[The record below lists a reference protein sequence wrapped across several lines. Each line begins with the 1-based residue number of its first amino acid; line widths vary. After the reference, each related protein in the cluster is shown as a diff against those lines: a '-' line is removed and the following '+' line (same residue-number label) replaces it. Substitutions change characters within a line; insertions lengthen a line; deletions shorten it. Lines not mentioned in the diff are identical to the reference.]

1 MSTKRKLLVITL
13 ISIFIMPA
21 SVQFFQV
28 SAEEIHPK
36 EVHLSWQ
43 NDTSTTMTIS
53 WKTSESTSSI
63 VQYGLDSTYGL
74 EETGSSGLYHVIE
87 LTGLAPNTAY
97 HFRVGNGETW
107 SSDRDFKTGNIGDH
121 ATFFAMGDSRHNRAD
136 RAFSARQMSKVSAD
150 FAIFTGDF
158 VDSGLD
164 AFQWTN
170 WFYDF
175 RSLLN
180 EIPFMSVLGN
190 HEKNSS
196 NYYNNFAFPGKE
208 EYYSFNYGPIH
219 FVALH
224 TCVPDYGGTFDEQI
238 NWLHADLQAHND
250 YAWKIVFMHRPAYA
264 SSPRYHLGNYDDIQV
279 LLVPIF
285 EQYNITIVISGH
297 DHFYERLI
305 NNNITYVI
313 AGSVGAPLYDA
324 DPYYRINQSII
335 AESTYHFT
343 VMDIYPNQLDFRA
356 FRTDYS
362 LLDEFTFNKEDK
374 PDLRVEVVQNK
385 YSGFYNETKEIKIR
399 VTNIGEQNISETTA
413 ASIESDFSVL
423 QTFDVPALDVRESY
437 EFHYNWSVSEP
448 GAYNMTINIDINDI
462 IDEIGEGNNEIVLF
476 YTALE
481 IPKKTSYTSNLIMI
495 VSFALM
501 LMISAVIRK
510 KKKEF

>member
-21 SVQFFQV
+21 SVQFFQI
-28 SAEEIHPK
+28 SAAEIHPR

-53 WKTSESTSSI
+53 WKTSESTSSV
-63 VQYGLDSTYGL
+63 VQYGLDNTYGL
-74 EETGSSGLYHVIE
+74 EEIGSSELFHVIE

-107 SSDRDFKTGNIGDH
+107 SSDRDFKTENTNNH
-121 ATFFAMGDSRHNRAD
+121 VTFIAMGDSRHNRAD
-136 RAFSARQMSKVSAD
+136 RAFSAKQMSQISAD
-150 FAIFTGDF
+150 FTIFTGDF

-164 AFQWTN
+164 ANQWTN

-175 RSLLN
+175 RPLLN
-180 EIPFMSVLGN
+180 EIPFMCVLGN
-190 HEKNSS
+190 HEKNHS
-196 NYYNNFAFPGKE
+196 NYYNNFALPGKE

-224 TCVPDYGGTFDEQI
+224 SCVPSYGGTFDEQI
-238 NWLHADLQAHND
+238 DWLHADLQAHNE
-250 YAWKIVFMHRPAYA
+250 YEWKIVVLHRPAFA
-264 SSPRYHLGNYDDIQV
+264 SSPRYNDGDYDDIKA

-285 EQYNITIVISGH
+285 EQYNITMVLSGH
-297 DHFYERLI
+297 DHFYERLA
-305 NNNITYVI
+305 NNNITYIV
-313 AGSVGAPLYDA
+313 AGSVGAPLYEFN
-324 DPYYRINQSII
+324 PVYRINQSITG
-335 AESTYHFT
+335 ESTYHFT
-343 VMDIYPNQLDFRA
+343 VMDVYPNQLDFRA

-437 EFHYNWSVSEP
+437 EFQYNWSVSEP
-448 GAYNMTINIDINDI
+448 GAYNIIINIDINDI

-481 IPKKTSYTSNLIMI
+481 IPKKTSYTSNFIMI
-495 VSFALM
+495 VSFVLM
-501 LMISAVIRK
+501 LIIPTVIRK
-510 KKKEF
+510 KKT

>member
-13 ISIFIMPA
+13 ILIFIMPA
-21 SVQFFQV
+21 LVQFFQA
-28 SAEEIHPK
+28 SAEEIYTR

-43 NDTSTTMTIS
+43 NDPSTTMTIS

-74 EETGSSGLYHVIE
+74 EEIGLPGLFHVVE
-87 LTGLAPNTAY
+87 LTGLTPNTAY
-97 HFRVGNGETW
+97 HFRIGNGETW
-107 SSDRDFKTGNIGDH
+107 SLDKDFKTENIDDH
-121 ATFFAMGDSRHNRAD
+121 ATFFAMGDSRHNRVD
-136 RAFSARQMSKVSAD
+136 RAFSAMQMSQISAD
-150 FAIFTGDF
+150 FAVFTGDF

-164 AFQWTN
+164 VIQWTN

-175 RSLLN
+175 RFLLN
-180 EIPFMSVLGN
+180 EIPFMPVLGN
-190 HEKNSS
+190 HEKNHS
-196 NYYNNFAFPGKE
+196 NYYDNFALPGKE

-238 NWLHADLQAHND
+238 SWLHADLQAHND
-250 YAWKIVFMHRPAYA
+250 FAWKIVIMHRPAFA
-264 SSPRYHLGNYDDIQV
+264 SSPRYNSGDYDDV
-279 LLVPIF
+279 KALLVPIF
-285 EQYNITIVISGH
+285 EQYNISMVITGH

-313 AGSVGAPLYDA
+313 AGSIGAPLYEFN
-324 DPYYRINQSII
+324 PFYRINQSITG
-335 AESTYHFT
+335 ESTYHFT
-343 VMDIYPNQLDFRA
+343 LLDVYPNQLDFRA

-399 VTNIGEQNISETTA
+399 ITNIGEQNISETTA

-437 EFHYNWSVSEP
+437 EFQYNWSVSEP
-448 GAYNMTINIDINDI
+448 GAYNMTINIDINEI
-462 IDEIGEGNNEIVLF
+462 IDEIGEGNNEIVLS

-481 IPKKTSYTSNLIMI
+481 IPKKTNYTSNLIMI
-495 VSFALM
+495 ASFVLM
-501 LMISAVIRK
+501 LMVPVIKRRRK
-510 KKKEF
+510 NN